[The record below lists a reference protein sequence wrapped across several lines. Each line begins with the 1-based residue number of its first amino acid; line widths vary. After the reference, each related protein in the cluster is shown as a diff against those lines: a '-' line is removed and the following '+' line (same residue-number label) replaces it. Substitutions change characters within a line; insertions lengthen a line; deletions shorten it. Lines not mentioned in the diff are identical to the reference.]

1 MKKIITISR
10 EFGSGGRELGKRLSE
25 ALGIPCYDQQI
36 IELVAE
42 KEKLDAN
49 YVASMSERDMNA
61 FYPATIARGFHRTAY
76 AVLQPTQVMS
86 AEHDMI
92 RKLAAEGDGV
102 FVGRAAD
109 IVLEQLNP
117 LRIFVYAD
125 EESRVQRCRERAP
138 EGEQLT
144 DRELLKKCRELD
156 RRRADYRALF
166 TDIGWG
172 KAEAYDLCI
181 NTSGRNIKAM
191 VPAIAAFAESWFEE
205 QA

>member
-25 ALGIPCYDQQI
+25 ALGVPCYDQQI

-42 KEKLDAN
+42 KEKLDPA
-49 YVASMSERDMNA
+49 YVASMSERDVNA
-61 FYPATIARGFHRTAY
+61 FYPATITRGFYRTAY
-76 AVLQPTQVMS
+76 TVLQPTQVRR
-86 AEHDMI
+86 AEHEII

-109 IVLEQLNP
+109 LVLEEMKP
-117 LRIFVYAD
+117 LRIFVYAS
-125 EESRVQRCRERAP
+125 EEARVQRCRERAP

-144 DRELLKKCRELD
+144 DKELLKKCRELD

-172 KAEAYDLCI
+172 KAEAYDLCV
-181 NTSGRNIKAM
+181 NTSGRDIKAM
-191 VPAIAAFAESWFEE
+191 VPVIAAFAESWFNE
-205 QA
+205 QK